1 MTKKEAFIKWV
12 ESCKTHV
19 EKTAE
24 NEEYLDMAFE
34 YFEMFKSSSE
44 VVDKPK
50 FTDNGARILKY
61 MQENKELHNNMFKAK
76 DIGEGL
82 NITSRA
88 AGGAMRKLVS
98 DGYLEKIVS
107 EPVVIYAITSLGM
120 AEVIE

>member
-44 VVDKPK
+44 IVDKPK

-61 MQENKELHNNMFKAK
+61 MQENKELHNNMFKA
-76 DIGEGL
+76 
-82 NITSRA
+82 S
-88 AGGAMRKLVS
+88 
-98 DGYLEKIVS
+98 YL
-107 EPVVIYAITSLGM
+107 
-120 AEVIE
+120 